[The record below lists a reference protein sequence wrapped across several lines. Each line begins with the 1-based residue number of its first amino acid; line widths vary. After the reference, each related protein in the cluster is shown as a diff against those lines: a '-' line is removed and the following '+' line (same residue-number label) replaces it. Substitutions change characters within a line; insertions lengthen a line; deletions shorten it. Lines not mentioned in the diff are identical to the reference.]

1 MNFLLNVA
9 KMDIQRDNL
18 KFKLVQNLEKITAL
32 QAVSSAKS
40 QMTVNSVPSQES
52 IKNIYQGNLIERPL
66 SQSSRNEVNNEIV
79 L

>member
-1 MNFLLNVA
+1 
-9 KMDIQRDNL
+9 MDIQRDNL

>member
-1 MNFLLNVA
+1 MNFMLNVA

>member
-1 MNFLLNVA
+1 MNFLLNAA